1 MREGREGKGKFI
13 LCSAA
18 GEACCYLDKVS
29 GYNSEAGDSLHQ
41 CVVAGQVELVL

>member
-1 MREGREGKGKFI
+1 MREGRERERRGEGKGKFTP
-13 LCSAA
+13 CSAA

-41 CVVAGQVELVL
+41 CVVAG